1 MSSYSRPLYE
11 EAFSSGDMVRQWT
24 VELDT
29 LVENA
34 QAAVLSDKLTFPQKA
49 TQLRYVHG
57 EAQELLT
64 KASRQK
70 SSNFTDF
77 HRIMATSVFVSEK
90 ILLPPLFGANT
101 RRIRKFRQELS
112 NGAEGMSVD
121 MISSLLENYDNAPN
135 GLPREERNRIRGAI
149 QEDTLAA
156 LLNYR
161 QDGQFIALPSSLYED
176 TRAGIDLMAYYIA
189 GDGSGYRTPVSVK
202 TTRQDAQQT
211 MERQP
216 NLVVLNAE
224 DLGNLNLGI
233 SRLLVKDNEGTPGLT
248 DSEQARLQ
256 QARDHAYYQFCE
268 QLPQTVSHPIPHRS
282 SQFLLSLHS
291 VA

>member
-34 QAAVLSDKLTFPQKA
+34 QAAMLSDKLSFPQKA
-49 TQLRYVHG
+49 TQLRYVHA
-57 EAQELLT
+57 EAQELLL
-64 KASRQK
+64 KASRQR

-101 RRIRKFRQELS
+101 RRIRKFRQDLS

-121 MISSLLENYDNAPN
+121 MMTGLLDNHDNVPR

-149 QEDTLAA
+149 QEDTFTA

-176 TRAGIDLMAYYIA
+176 TQGGIDLMAYYIA
-189 GDGSGYRTPVSVK
+189 ADGSGYRTPVSVK
-202 TTRQDAQQT
+202 TTRQDAKGT
-211 MERQP
+211 KERQP
-216 NLVVLNAE
+216 HLVVLCAE
-224 DLGNLNLGI
+224 DIGNLNLGI
-233 SRLLVKDNEGTPGLT
+233 SRLLVKDNAGSPGLT
-248 DSEQARLQ
+248 ADERARLQ
-256 QARDHAYYQFCE
+256 RARELAYHQFCE
-268 QLPQTVSHPIPHRS
+268 QLPRTFSQPIPHRS
-282 SQFLLSLHS
+282 SQFLLGLQS